1 MITFGYALRRLGA
14 SVLMLLVLTL
24 LTFALYRAIPANPA
38 GFLVDLSPGHVPKP
52 AEIARARK
60 ALGVDRPLW
69 EQYGLYLWR
78 VAHGDLGIAFEGTRA
93 VPLSNERTGQA
104 VGPAVVHAAMV
115 TGSVVVGG
123 ALFALLLS
131 VPLGAIAASRPRSLT
146 DRTILVVS
154 LIGICTH
161 PLVVALLLQQ
171 FPGRRW
177 GLAPPGNYCPFF
189 GTSQPGPFDFSAVTR
204 AVSCGGPT
212 AWASHLILPWITF
225 ALFFLAIYTRLVRVR
240 MIEVM
245 DEPFIRTAAA
255 KGASRSR
262 VVRHHALRNAMS
274 PVLTLVG
281 MDIGLALGIALY
293 IESVYRL
300 PGLGLTTLGALS
312 GGAGYDLPMIL
323 GVVLVIGVVIIAVN
337 FAIDLAVLWM
347 DPRAAQGGTRR
358 SAVGR
363 IA

>member
-1 MITFGYALRRLGA
+1 MTTTGYVLRRLGA
-14 SVLMLLVLTL
+14 SVLLLLLLTL
-24 LTFALYRAIPANPA
+24 LTFTLYRAIPANPA

-52 AEIARARK
+52 AEIAKAEK

-78 VAHGDLGIAFEGTRA
+78 AVHGDLGIAYQGTTL
-93 VPLSNERTGQA
+93 VPLTNERSGQA
-104 VGPAVVHAAMV
+104 VAPAVLHAAMV
-115 TGSVVVGG
+115 TGSLVIGG

-131 VPLGAIAASRPRSLT
+131 VPLGAIAASRPRSLS
-146 DRTILVVS
+146 DRTILVVT
-154 LIGICTH
+154 LLGICTH

-171 FPGRRW
+171 FPGREW
-177 GLAPPGNYCPFF
+177 GIAPPSGYCSFF
-189 GTSQPGPFDFSAVTR
+189 GTAQTGIDPVTFRHVTTCAGPGV
-204 AVSCGGPT
+204 
-212 AWASHLILPWITF
+212 WASHLVLPWITF
-225 ALFFLAIYTRLVRVR
+225 ALFFLAVYTRLVRVR

-245 DEPFIRTAAA
+245 DEPFIRTAIA
-255 KGASRSR
+255 KGASRTR

-274 PVLTLVG
+274 PVLTLVA

-300 PGLGLTTLGALS
+300 PGLGLTTLAAINGS
-312 GGAGYDLPMIL
+312 VGFDLPMIL
-323 GVVLVIGVVIIAVN
+323 GIVLVIGLVIIVMN
-337 FAIDLAVLWM
+337 FAIDLVILWM
-347 DPRAAQGGTRR
+347 DPRAAQAGTRS

>member
-1 MITFGYALRRLGA
+1 
-14 SVLMLLVLTL
+14 MLLVLTL

-60 ALGVDRPLW
+60 ALGVDKPIW

-78 VAHGDLGIAFEGTRA
+78 LAHGDLGIAYEGTSF
-93 VPLSNERTGQA
+93 VPLTDERVGQP
-104 VGPAVVHAAMV
+104 VGPTVVHAAMV
-115 TGSVVVGG
+115 TGSVVLGG

-131 VPLGAIAASRPRSLT
+131 IPLGAIAASRPRSLT
-146 DRTILVVS
+146 DRTILVVT
-154 LIGICTH
+154 LVGICTH

-171 FPGRRW
+171 FPGRQW

-189 GTSQPGPFDFSAVTR
+189 GSAPTTADPLSGRHLVGCAGPG
-204 AVSCGGPT
+204 
-212 AWASHLILPWITF
+212 AWASHLVLPWITF

-255 KGASRSR
+255 KGASRR
-262 VVRHHALRNAMS
+262 RIVRHHALRNAMG

-281 MDIGLALGIALY
+281 MDVGLALGIALY

-312 GGAGYDLPMIL
+312 GGTGYDLPMIL
-323 GVVLVIGVVIIAVN
+323 GVVLVIGVVIVVAN
-337 FAIDLAVLWM
+337 FLIDLIILWM
-347 DPRAAQGGTRR
+347 DPRAAQAGTRR

>member
-1 MITFGYALRRLGA
+1 MITLGYAVRRLGA
-14 SVLMLLVLTL
+14 SILLLLGLTL
-24 LTFALYRAIPANPA
+24 ITFTLYYTIPANPA
-38 GFLVDLSPGHVPKP
+38 GFLIDLSPGKQHTP
-52 AEIARARK
+52 AEIAKAEK
-60 ALGVDRPLW
+60 ALGVDKPIW
-69 EQYGLYLWR
+69 EQYGLYVWR
-78 VAHGDLGIAFEGTRA
+78 AVHGDLGIAFTGTRF
-93 VPLSNERTGQA
+93 VPLSDQRTGQA

-115 TGSVVVGG
+115 TGSVVLGG
-123 ALFALLLS
+123 AVFALLLAI
-131 VPLGAIAASRPRSLT
+131 PLGAIAGSRPRSLT

-171 FPGRRW
+171 FPGRQW
-177 GLAPPGNYCPFF
+177 GIAPAGGYCPFF
-189 GTSQPGPFDFSAVTR
+189 GAAEG
-204 AVSCGGPT
+204 CGGP
-212 AWASHLILPWITF
+212 ADWASHLVLPWITF
-225 ALFFLAIYTRLVRVR
+225 ALFFLAVYTRLVRVR

-262 VVRHHALRNAMS
+262 VVRHHALRNALG

-300 PGLGLTTLGALS
+300 PGLGLTTLTALN
-312 GGAGYDLPMIL
+312 GGAGYDLPTIL
-323 GVVLVIGVVIIAVN
+323 GVVLVIGLVIVIAN
-337 FAIDLAVLWM
+337 FVIDLVILWM
-347 DPRAAQGGTRR
+347 DPRAAQAGTRR

-363 IA
+363 VV